1 VTRWSLPDG
10 AIPRLGDSGFE
21 EAAGR
26 FGEVLETVRP
36 EALFVTHPMETWP
49 YDHVASFEIAEA
61 ALNEYSGSCDFY
73 GYVVWLWYSLPMRMI
88 FSINRAATY
97 TLPVGTRR
105 ERKEVLVRHY
115 LEPLAP
121 NGKPW
126 SGVLPKA
133 MLKALEYPCEVLT
146 RLA

>member
-1 VTRWSLPDG
+1 
-10 AIPRLGDSGFE
+10 
-21 EAAGR
+21 
-26 FGEVLETVRP
+26 
-36 EALFVTHPMETWP
+36 
-49 YDHVASFEIAEA
+49 
-61 ALNEYSGSCDFY
+61 
-73 GYVVWLWYSLPMRMI
+73 MI